1 MLLLFAALFC
11 SASLPRAGRCVPLP
25 LQDPD
30 LVAKALEYTENNP
43 ETLAGL
49 MDDAVAEG
57 DMLLPDYRNAANRPW
72 PSRHIPYRIDYEL
85 GYRSNDIDAA
95 LKMVTFHTCLS
106 FHQRTSEADYLFF
119 KSGFG
124 CASYVGF
131 MGGKQEVHV
140 GATCKVGNIVHEV
153 LHALGFFH
161 EHTRLD
167 RGKYINILSGNI
179 MQGHH
184 KNFEI
189 QPGETF
195 QLPYDLPSIM
205 HYGSNFFSANGQ
217 PTIVAKVR
225 DDNMGQRVAMTHTD
239 VQRVRLL
246 YNCDRV
252 GNVAEPTPAAI
263 FSAHIYD
270 FVGLP
275 RNTTLSPLRGARKRS
290 STVSD
295 V

>member
-1 MLLLFAALFC
+1 MA
-11 SASLPRAGRCVPLP
+11 
-25 LQDPD
+25 
-30 LVAKALEYTENNP
+30 
-43 ETLAGL
+43 
-49 MDDAVAEG
+49 DAVAEG
-57 DMLLPDYRNAANRPW
+57 DMLLPVSVFSTSRGVFERRQGQPIDRFALQDYRNAANRPW

-85 GYRSNDIDAA
+85 GDRTNDIDAA
-95 LKMVTFHTCLS
+95 LKMITFHTCLS
-106 FHQRTSEADYLFF
+106 FHQRTSEADYIFF

-140 GATCKVGNIVHEV
+140 AATCKVGNIVHEV

-167 RGKYINILSGNI
+167 RGKYINILSSNI

-184 KNFEI
+184 KNFQI

-205 HYGSNFFSANGQ
+205 HYGSHFFSANGQ

-225 DDNMGQRVAMTHTD
+225 DDNMGQRITMTHTD

-252 GNVAEPTPAAI
+252 GNVAEPTPAPI
-263 FSAHIYD
+263 FSAYIYD

-275 RNTTLSPLRGARKRS
+275 RNTTLSLLRGARKRN